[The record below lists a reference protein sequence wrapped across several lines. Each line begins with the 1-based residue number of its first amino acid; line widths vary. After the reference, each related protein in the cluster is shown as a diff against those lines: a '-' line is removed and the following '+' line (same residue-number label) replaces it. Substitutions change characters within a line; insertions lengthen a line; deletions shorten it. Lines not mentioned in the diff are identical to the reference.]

1 VLRRE
6 PYLSAAGLDQSAD
19 VPVKRLEKVAAT
31 PAFVL
36 ISAAGGPET
45 ITLDGEAVT
54 TFEYSRDEGLL
65 YIRFDNISAPRS
77 LEVNFE

>member
-1 VLRRE
+1 M
-6 PYLSAAGLDQSAD
+6 
-19 VPVKRLEKVAAT
+19 AAT
-31 PAFVL
+31 PALVL
-36 ISAAGGPET
+36 ISAAGEPET